1 MYIFA
6 RVKEIGLRQNTNV
19 VNAHS
24 CLSST
29 YSFSPLVVCSLVPN
43 PHLPSQVFPLITDF
57 IDSQIVWYG
66 AFLTFI
72 IVKGE
77 KKPTT
82 TTTTKHKKNKKKIKN
97 FRLKRLG
104 KPQYIFIIFL
114 FFSLPIHLKMKI
126 NQYLESIIVYKE
138 IYLQKNSS

>member
-6 RVKEIGLRQNTNV
+6 RVKEIGLRQNTRV

-24 CLSST
+24 CLSTT
-29 YSFSPLVVCSLVPN
+29 YSFSPLVVRSLVPN

-57 IDSQIVWYG
+57 IDSQHVRYG

-77 KKPTT
+77 KKTSNNNNNKT
-82 TTTTKHKKNKKKIKN
+82 QTKTKNK
-97 FRLKRLG
+97 
-104 KPQYIFIIFL
+104 
-114 FFSLPIHLKMKI
+114 
-126 NQYLESIIVYKE
+126 
-138 IYLQKNSS
+138 

>member
-1 MYIFA
+1 MYRFA

-24 CLSST
+24 CLSTT

-57 IDSQIVWYG
+57 IDSQHCSVWCFSY
-66 AFLTFI
+66 FHNSLR
-72 IVKGE
+72 E
-77 KKPTT
+77 KKTSNNNNNNKT
-82 TTTTKHKKNKKKIKN
+82 QTKTKKKSKN
-97 FRLKRLG
+97 FRLKRLS

-114 FFSLPIHLKMKI
+114 FFFPSYTLGF
-126 NQYLESIIVYKE
+126 
-138 IYLQKNSS
+138 